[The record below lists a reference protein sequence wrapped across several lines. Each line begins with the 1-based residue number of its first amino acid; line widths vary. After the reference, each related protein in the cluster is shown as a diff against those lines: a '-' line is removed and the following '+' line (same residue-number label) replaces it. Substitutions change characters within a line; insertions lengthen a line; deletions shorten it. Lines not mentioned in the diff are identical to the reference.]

1 MRNSCTL
8 AALAAALCTLALA
21 ACDRDDMQRADRAGA
36 EVGRK
41 ADAAIAK
48 AKDAAT
54 DAAHRTRETLS
65 EAGKRLEDA
74 TRTEGGKAESP
85 KK

>member
-1 MRNSCTL
+1 MRNQFMR
-8 AALAAALCTLALA
+8 AALAGALCALALA

-48 AKDAAT
+48 AKDAAA
-54 DAAHRTRETLS
+54 DAAHETKRTLS

-74 TRTEGGKAESP
+74 TRPGDQADNGK
-85 KK
+85 K